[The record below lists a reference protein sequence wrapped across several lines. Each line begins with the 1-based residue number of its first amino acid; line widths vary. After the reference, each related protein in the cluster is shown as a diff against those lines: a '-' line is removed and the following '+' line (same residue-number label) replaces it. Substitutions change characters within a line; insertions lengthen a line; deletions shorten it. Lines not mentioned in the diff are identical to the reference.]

1 MKQEQI
7 LKAAKELFTKYGF
20 KKVSMDE
27 IANETGVTKKT
38 VYSYFSS
45 KEELLKDVIKEELQN
60 IRKIIDKAEKQS
72 YDFFVNI
79 QSVIC
84 SVIRYKNESDFFKML
99 IKESEMFNNEKLKDN
114 LKIIDSE
121 IKDYIKSKVEKAVN
135 NKEIVVK
142 DVNIITFLIY
152 KMYIALKI
160 DWNEDNAKLDEKD
173 IADNVLQIL
182 KYGIKRKEVE

>member
-27 IANETGVTKKT
+27 IASETGVTKKT

-45 KEELLKDVIKEELQN
+45 KEELLKDVIKEELQS

-72 YDFFVNI
+72 NDFFVNI

-84 SVIRYKNESDFFKML
+84 SVIRYKNESDFFNMVNSLKNEENS
-99 IKESEMFNNEKLKDN
+99 IKISNYFLDIELRNKTTKSNKLRK
-114 LKIIDSE
+114 KI
-121 IKDYIKSKVEKAVN
+121 
-135 NKEIVVK
+135 
-142 DVNIITFLIY
+142 
-152 KMYIALKI
+152 
-160 DWNEDNAKLDEKD
+160 
-173 IADNVLQIL
+173 
-182 KYGIKRKEVE
+182 